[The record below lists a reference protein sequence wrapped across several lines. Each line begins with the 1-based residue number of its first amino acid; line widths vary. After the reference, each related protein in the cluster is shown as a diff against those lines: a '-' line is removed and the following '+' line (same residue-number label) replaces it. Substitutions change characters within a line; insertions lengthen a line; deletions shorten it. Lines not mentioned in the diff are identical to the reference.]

1 MIVHTF
7 YHHDYRVKILG
18 MIPAE
23 LVHVP
28 LYWSLFGIGI
38 IAGRGQW
45 LEKLPS
51 SYGPRW
57 LPIGLSAFFVALL
70 TQPFLP
76 LFLEDMILGSLTFL
90 GTHWGI
96 LWGLLEAFICVGL
109 VVRLSV
115 LFRER
120 FSTPGTWMAR
130 LDQNVFGVYIFHVF
144 ILVALQGTILDIA
157 LPALVKFAI
166 VTIAGLII
174 SFLNS
179 ALLRRIP
186 GVNRVI

>member
-1 MIVHTF
+1 VRSF
-7 YHHDYRVKILG
+7 YRQDYWVDILG
-18 MIPAE
+18 VIPAE

-28 LYWSLFGIGI
+28 QYWSLFIIGI

-45 LEKLPS
+45 LEKMPS
-51 SYGPRW
+51 FLGPKW
-57 LPIGLSAFFVALL
+57 LAIGLVAFVIALI
-70 TQPFLP
+70 TQPFIP
-76 LFLEDMILGSLTFL
+76 LFPKGMLPTALTSLGEQ
-90 GTHWGI
+90 WGI

-109 VVRLSV
+109 IVGFSV

-120 FSTPGTWMAR
+120 FSTPNKWMER

-144 ILVALQGTILDIA
+144 ILVGLHGAILNIA
-157 LPALVKFAI
+157 LPALVKFVI

-179 ALLRRIP
+179 ALIRLVP
-186 GVNRVI
+186 SVKRVI